1 MPRMRPASSTE
12 TVRGFVS
19 GNSSIRS
26 SMVAV
31 ELSRADFALGL
42 ASGSDIKAAPFLLWV
57 VIIHVYH
64 ILVAL
69 SSNWLILFAK
79 LVDYF
84 QPACRFTPAFLS
96 RGSAQV
102 RPRGDQGRPG
112 V

>member
-64 ILVAL
+64 IVVAL

-96 RGSAQV
+96 RDRHRFGHEGT
-102 RPRGDQGRPG
+102 RGGL
-112 V
+112 